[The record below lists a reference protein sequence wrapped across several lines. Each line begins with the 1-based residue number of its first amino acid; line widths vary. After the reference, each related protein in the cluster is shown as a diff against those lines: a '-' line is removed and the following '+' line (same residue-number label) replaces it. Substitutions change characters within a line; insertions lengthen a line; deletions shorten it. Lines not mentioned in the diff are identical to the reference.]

1 MVRIIQISLHDFKN
15 IALGTIAFSK
25 SKPDTSFIPGA
36 DVIGIYGQ
44 NGSGKTSVIEAI
56 DLVKTLMMG
65 AEYDKQRVLDY
76 FHPDRDSFSIDIEF
90 KVDAEGDVYLAY
102 YTVAFSRRATDVWIS
117 QEKIAVKQ
125 FDGDKAKWGS
135 KRTLF
140 ELVQDTPESAASVLP
155 KNRWSHLLNA
165 DQQLK
170 MSMLVSLGVL
180 QRGNMSPMLSGQ
192 TTKYLASMRFCDFG
206 LYKRDEP
213 PAQLE
218 LNEAVLNRQTESFK
232 SAHQQVLTPLFR
244 LLGELDYYF
253 RYRVNVFTTLANAT
267 CSLNVLSMDIID
279 DRAFGQ
285 KGHLSVNLFKPAVIK
300 DDDFHAVSSAIK
312 RVSGLIGTL
321 VPGLS
326 VEVKVIGSQLLD
338 DGDSLAKQVEFL
350 SCRNG
355 VEIPLRCESEGVRKL
370 ISFSL
375 CLMEVHSYPDS
386 FLAIDEL
393 DSGVFEFLLGQL
405 LSVLESFGKG
415 QLIFTA
421 HNLRVLE
428 LLPPSEILLT
438 TSDPNNRFIR
448 FKGVKPTNNMR
459 DQYLRTISL
468 GGSGLRLYNSTDKY
482 SIDAALCLDGDE

>member
-1 MVRIIQISLHDFKN
+1 
-15 IALGTIAFSK
+15 
-25 SKPDTSFIPGA
+25 
-36 DVIGIYGQ
+36 
-44 NGSGKTSVIEAI
+44 
-56 DLVKTLMMG
+56 
-65 AEYDKQRVLDY
+65 
-76 FHPDRDSFSIDIEF
+76 
-90 KVDAEGDVYLAY
+90 
-102 YTVAFSRRATDVWIS
+102 
-117 QEKIAVKQ
+117 
-125 FDGDKAKWGS
+125 
-135 KRTLF
+135 
-140 ELVQDTPESAASVLP
+140 
-155 KNRWSHLLNA
+155 
-165 DQQLK
+165 

-180 QRGNMSPMLSGQ
+180 QRGNMSPMLSGE
-192 TTKYLASMRFCDFG
+192 TTKYLASLRFCDYD

-213 PAQLE
+213 PTHLE
-218 LNEAVLNRQTESFK
+218 LNESMLDRQTASFK
-232 SAHQQVLTPLFR
+232 SAHQDVLTPLFR
-244 LLGELDYYF
+244 LLSELDYYF

-267 CSLNVLSMDIID
+267 CSLNVLSMDILD

-300 DDDFHAVSSAIK
+300 EDDFAAVSAAIN

-326 VEVKVIGSQLLD
+326 VAVRVIGPQLLD

-459 DQYLRTISL
+459 DQYLRAISL
-468 GGSGLRLYNSTDKY
+468 GNSGLQLYDSTDKY